1 VEVTSFGKKQIQ
13 SKQLRLHFHSIA
25 VAQLRLHGCPEN
37 EFREALR
44 AIVAEYLAGTDE
56 KHRFAMAPDTDNI
69 EQFIEEN
76 KALIDPIVD
85 DTIEHARGPR
95 LY

>member
-1 VEVTSFGKKQIQ
+1 MMKVTAFGKKQIH
-13 SKQLRLHFHSIA
+13 SKQLRLYFLSIA
-25 VAQLRLHGCPEN
+25 TTQLRIHGCPEN
-37 EFREALR
+37 DFREALR
-44 AIVAEYLAGTDE
+44 WTVADYLAGTDE
-56 KHRFAMAPDTDNI
+56 RHRMSLDNDNK

-76 KALIDPIVD
+76 KDLIDPIVD